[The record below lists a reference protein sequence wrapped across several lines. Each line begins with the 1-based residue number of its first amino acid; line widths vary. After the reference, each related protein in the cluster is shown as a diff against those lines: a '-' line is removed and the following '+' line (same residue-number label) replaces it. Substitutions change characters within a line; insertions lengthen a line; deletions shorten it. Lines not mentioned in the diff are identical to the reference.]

1 MTPEE
6 FDELTRISDVLS
18 ALYERDPEWRTSSS
32 FPQAQHCMSDWGD
45 DQTRIELDK
54 LHERVKTADNLCG
67 IIGHDGKSVICKCFS
82 VGDWMYFT
90 PKSHTFCLYRV
101 DWDQI
106 EFLDKDL
113 IRLHPAEEGGD
124 PE

>member
-6 FDELTRISDVLS
+6 LEFEHISEVLS
-18 ALYERDPEWRTSSS
+18 ALYEREPKIRTSSA
-32 FPQAQHCMSDWGD
+32 FPQAQHCLPDWSDLTD
-45 DQTRIELDK
+45 KELNK
-54 LHERVKTADNLCG
+54 LHECVKTTGNLCG
-67 IIGHDGKSVICKCFS
+67 IIGHDGKSVNCKCFS

-90 PKSHTFCLYRV
+90 PRSNEYCLYRV
-101 DWDQI
+101 TWDQI